1 MSASES
7 LGESISESTGES
19 TGESLR
25 VAFQMDPPTAL
36 DAKGDSSYAIAT
48 AAQNS
53 GAELFYYRP
62 HELTLR
68 DGEVTAPLRAMRIN
82 ELGVIELA
90 PEQRKNLKQDID
102 VVLMRQDPPF
112 DMGYITA
119 THILEHIVGNSAGD
133 TLVVND
139 PASVRN
145 APEKLLV
152 EYYHDLMPP
161 SLISMDRKELLQFRS
176 EVGDLVLK
184 PLYGNGGEGIF
195 LFKKDD
201 VNFASYLESFCP
213 NQEGSP
219 RLPVIAQA
227 YLEKVSHGDKR
238 IILLDG
244 EVLGAINRRPP
255 SGEIRANMH
264 IGGVAEKTT
273 LNPRELEI
281 CARLKPMLQQKG
293 LLFTGIDVI
302 DGLLTEINVTSPTG
316 LQELSRF
323 EGFDAAAKVWLAIE
337 AKLSTSRGG

>member
-1 MSASES
+1 
-7 LGESISESTGES
+7 
-19 TGESLR
+19 
-25 VAFQMDPPTAL
+25 MDPPASL
-36 DAKGDSSYAIAT
+36 DVRGDSSYALAR
-48 AAQNS
+48 AAQEA
-53 GAELFYYRP
+53 GAELFYYRA

-82 ELGVIELA
+82 EGGEGGDGGDVILSTA
-90 PEQRKNLKQDID
+90 QRKSLRKDID

-112 DMGYITA
+112 HMGYITA
-119 THILEHIVGNSAGD
+119 THILEHIASD

-139 PASVRN
+139 PVSVRN

-152 EYYHDLMPP
+152 AYYHDLMPR
-161 SLISMDRKELLQFRS
+161 SLISMDREELLDFRS

-184 PLYGNGGEGIF
+184 PLYGNGGAGVF
-195 LFKKDD
+195 LFRKDD

-213 NQEGSP
+213 NEEGSE
-219 RLPVIAQA
+219 RLPIIAQA
-227 YLEKVSHGDKR
+227 YVERVMDGDKR

-255 SGEIRANMH
+255 RGEIRANMH
-264 IGGVAEKTT
+264 IGGIAEKTT
-273 LNPRELEI
+273 LDARELEI

-323 EGFDAAAKVWLAIE
+323 EGFDAAAKVWLSIE
-337 AKLSTSRGG
+337 AKAKEMASGDG